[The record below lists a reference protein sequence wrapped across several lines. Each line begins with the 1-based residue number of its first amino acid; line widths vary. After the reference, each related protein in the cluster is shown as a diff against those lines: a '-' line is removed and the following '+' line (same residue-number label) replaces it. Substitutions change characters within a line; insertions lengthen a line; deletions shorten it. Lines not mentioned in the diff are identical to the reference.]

1 MTIRIKP
8 SFNKTDV
15 EILEKNTVY
24 QGYFRMDKYS
34 VRHRLFDG
42 GISKPLSREVF
53 ERGHAAAA
61 LLYDPS
67 LDKLVLIE
75 QFRSGLLSSN
85 ESPWLLELVAGI
97 IEEGEDP
104 EQVIHRETQ
113 EEAGLA
119 VLDLIPI
126 YTYWVSPGGSS
137 EQVAIF
143 CARVDAS
150 KASGIHGLAEEGEDI
165 RVWTFSCQEA
175 YDLVATGRI
184 HNAISIIAIQWLQLN
199 EAKVKQRWLGF

>member
-1 MTIRIKP
+1 MTIQLNP

-15 EILEKNTVY
+15 EILEKDTVY
-24 QGYFRMDKYS
+24 QGHFRMDKYS
-34 VRHRLFDG
+34 VRHRLFAGDM
-42 GISKPLSREVF
+42 SKPLSREVF

-61 LLYDPS
+61 LLYDPC

-97 IEEGEDP
+97 IEAEETP
-104 EQVIHRETQ
+104 EQVIYRETQ
-113 EEAGLA
+113 EEAGLT
-119 VLDLIPI
+119 VLDLIPL

-137 EQVAIF
+137 ERVALF
-143 CARVDAS
+143 CARVDAT
-150 KASGIHGLAEEGEDI
+150 KAGGIHGLAEEGEDI
-165 RVWTFSCQEA
+165 RVWTFSCKEVYA
-175 YDLVATGRI
+175 LVANGRI

-199 EAKVKQRWLGF
+199 EEKVKQQWLNF